1 MTDSYL
7 AFTTSSPDQFCQ
19 RHPRAP
25 RRRPPTSAQ
34 RHRLASRLR
43 RVADRLDG

>member
-7 AFTTSSPDQFCQ
+7 VFTTSSRQEITH
-19 RHPRAP
+19 RRARAAAP
-25 RRRPPTSAQ
+25 RPPAAPQ

>member
-7 AFTTSSPDQFCQ
+7 YFGTSSQQ
-19 RHPRAP
+19 HLAP
-25 RRRPPTSAQ
+25 RSARTTAPRVPAVAQ

>member
-7 AFTTSSPDQFCQ
+7 AFTTSSPEQIAR
-19 RHPRAP
+19 RHPRSP
-25 RRRPPTSAQ
+25 VRRPPASAQ

>member
-7 AFTTSSPDQFCQ
+7 YFETSAHRQIAQ
-19 RHPRAP
+19 RHARAAAP
-25 RRRPPTSAQ
+25 RLPAVAQ